1 MQAVVTVMGVD
12 KKGIIA
18 KVSTCLSDNSINILD
33 ITQTIMQ
40 DIFTMVMMVDMTEA
54 KDEFSSIATQLEKLG
69 SELGLEIKIQHAD
82 IFRSMHRI

>member
-18 KVSTCLSDNSINILD
+18 KVSTCLSDNGINILD

-40 DIFTMVMMVDMTEA
+40 DIFTMVMMVDISEA
-54 KDEFSSIATQLEKLG
+54 RNEFSSIAAQLEKLG